1 MSNDVD
7 IDKALATAPTHAP
20 SGRELSKWERA
31 INSTEERF
39 AKVAG
44 EGALVS
50 FEREALFAMQHLTKA
65 NFTAEIAAKNP
76 RSVYLAMTNV
86 AATGLTLN
94 PAYGL
99 AYLVPRNGAIVLDIS
114 YKGLLQ
120 IATDTGSIAWGR
132 AEVVYETDSFEY
144 AGPAAAPIH
153 RGNVFAK
160 DRGAIIGAYCIAKTA
175 DGDILTEVMTMEQ
188 IETVRGA
195 SESWKRGEVGKKG
208 PWEAYFSEMCRK
220 AVIKRAQK
228 TWPRTDRSQRLA
240 HAVDVASDAEGGYTF
255 EHHDANPIPQTLIG
269 DSRQDECNE
278 AAEQYSEA
286 VQAIK
291 AAIFKEDWQ
300 EMSDVW
306 AMIPMAAQMAL
317 NLAPSKG
324 GIFSTHERKCI
335 KEKQQ
340 RRTLPAD
347 SQPYRPYE
355 GPTESFYGDK

>member
-1 MSNDVD
+1 MSNEVD

-44 EGALVS
+44 DGALVA

-65 NFTAEIAAKNP
+65 DFTTNVAAKNP

-195 SESWKRGEVGKKG
+195 SESWKRGEAGKKG

-228 TWPRTDRSQRLA
+228 TWPRTDRSQKLA
-240 HAVDVASDAEGGYTF
+240 HAVDVASEAEGGYTF
-255 EHHDANPIPQTLIG
+255 EQSGSEHQIPQTLIG

-286 VQAIK
+286 VQALKI
-291 AAIFKEDWQ
+291 AIHKEDWQ
-300 EMSDVW
+300 EMTDVW
-306 AMIPMAAQMAL
+306 GMIPMAAQMAL

-340 RRTLPAD
+340 RRAVNMD
-347 SQPYRPYE
+347 SQNFQPF
-355 GPTESFYGDK
+355 S